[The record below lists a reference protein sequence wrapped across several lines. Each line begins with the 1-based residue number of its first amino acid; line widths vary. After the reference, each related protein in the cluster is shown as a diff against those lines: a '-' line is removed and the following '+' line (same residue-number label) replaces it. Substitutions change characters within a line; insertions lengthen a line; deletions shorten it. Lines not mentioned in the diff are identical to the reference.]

1 MGVEGTEQRSHALA
15 VVEGL
20 SVVANAP
27 SVDVGLV
34 AGADGIAEAVDFCV
48 AGFAEALIGVGVV
61 VVSGVAVGADASD
74 ADVLGCADAGLGDGG
89 VVFVGALARDD
100 GAGHGVLIVG
110 FTGLALGADALDDDK
125 ASCAVALAG
134 VEVVDLVGSALDP
147 ADSLVDVVELAS
159 RALSAE
165 VVDQVVARFAD
176 ASVQDEVLVLSTNGS
191 ADTVAALTTHL
202 LVAVDAVAALALLV
216 VDLGLGVA
224 LRTETRD

>member
-34 AGADGIAEAVDFCV
+34 AGADGIAEAVDFYV

-61 VVSGVAVGADASD
+61 VVSGVTVGADASD

-125 ASCAVALAG
+125 TSCAVALAG